1 MKKKAKSLVALLVVL
16 TMLGALLSGC
26 KAATS
31 SPAEPPADNESN
43 TNTSTDT
50 PTQNTED
57 TQEEVEITLW
67 ANQYSPE
74 NLGPQYNPI
83 ADKIAEVTGVR
94 ISVADYSS
102 GDSKEQLAT
111 MMASNDLPDI
121 FYVPN
126 SDTLNSLIEAG
137 QVLNLNE
144 YWNDENCPNMNGG
157 NSDAADRQRFLAD
170 TSYDGAHYAVLMWS
184 GTGNELQ
191 PTTGFYVPWEIYRE
205 AGYPEVNSLDDLVD
219 ALDAMR
225 SVHETNTDGQP
236 VYGAGG
242 WFADDGEWGSWCVA
256 IGAMFGYE
264 VRSHYLQNI
273 TTAEIKEDEIPI
285 TDPDSLYWQGIKFYY
300 DLNQRGLLDPDSITQ
315 KYDQWAEKAYSGR
328 YLMIM
333 PGWEAAP
340 LKQNTGMSYVALPSF
355 GDGIVL
361 DWSGELS
368 GAMYAVSSTC
378 KNPEKALQLLDY
390 LWSPEGSRL
399 VHSGIEGVAWEMV
412 DGKAQFTQQ
421 RLDDELTLSK
431 SEFVKKYGES
441 LGQLAGYA
449 LNVVSPL
456 DGSAFNLKYTPEYME
471 KTLTDAELDALN
483 HFGVN
488 SIHDIYANVEN
499 TVYKLGEYAS
509 VMESMPDD
517 LSKNA
522 TDLSNF
528 VSRNYLSCIFAADD
542 EDFEKQKQAIIEGAA
557 DYNVEGLYAWY
568 REAFAKAASVVD
580 PYLQ

>member
-31 SPAEPPADNESN
+31 SPAEPPADNESS
-43 TNTSTDT
+43 TNNSTDT
-50 PTQNTED
+50 PTQNAED
-57 TQEEVEITLW
+57 AQDEVEITLW

-121 FYVPN
+121 FYVPD

-144 YWNDENCPNMNGG
+144 HWNDENCPNMNGA
-157 NSDAADRQRFLAD
+157 NPDATNRQRFLAD
-170 TSYDGAHYAVLMWS
+170 TSYNGNHYAVLMYA
-184 GTGNELQ
+184 GTGFEDQ
-191 PTTGFYVPWEIYRE
+191 PSPGFYIPWEIYSE
-205 AGYPEVNSLDDLVD
+205 AGYPEIDSLDDLVD
-219 ALDAMR
+219 ALETMR
-225 SVHETNTDGQP
+225 SVHETNADGQP
-236 VYGAGG
+236 VYGAGA
-242 WFADDGEWGSWCVA
+242 WFADDGDWGAWCVG
-256 IGAMFGYE
+256 ISSIFGDAETPY
-264 VRSHYLQNI
+264 RAQNV
-273 TTAEIKEDEIPI
+273 TTGEIYNKIPI
-285 TDPDSLYWQGIKFYY
+285 MNPDSLYWQGIRFYY
-300 DLNQRGLLDPDSITQ
+300 ELNQRGLLDPDSVTQ

-333 PGWEAAP
+333 PGWETAA
-340 LKQNTGMSYVALPSF
+340 LKQNTEMSYIALPSF
-355 GDGIVL
+355 GDGMLL

-368 GAMYAVSSTC
+368 GSMYAISSTC
-378 KNPEKALQLLDY
+378 QNPGKALQLLDY

-399 VHSGIEGVAWEMV
+399 VSSGIEGVAWEMV
-412 DGKAQFTQQ
+412 DGKAQYTQQ

-431 SEFVKKYGES
+431 SELVKKYGES

-456 DGSAFNLKYTPEYME
+456 DGSTFNLKYTPEYKA
-471 KTLTDAELDALN
+471 KTLTEAEKDAMN
-483 HFGVN
+483 YYGVS
-488 SIHDIYANVEN
+488 SIRDIYTKGDKN
-499 TVYKLGEYAS
+499 TVYRLGEYAG
-509 VMESMPDD
+509 VMESMPDE

-528 VSRNYLSCIFAADD
+528 IARNYLSCVFAKDD
-542 EDFEKQKQAIIEGAA
+542 AEFERQMQAMISGAA
-557 DYNVEGLYAWY
+557 DYNVEGLNAWY
-568 REAFAKAASVVD
+568 TEAFAKAASIVD